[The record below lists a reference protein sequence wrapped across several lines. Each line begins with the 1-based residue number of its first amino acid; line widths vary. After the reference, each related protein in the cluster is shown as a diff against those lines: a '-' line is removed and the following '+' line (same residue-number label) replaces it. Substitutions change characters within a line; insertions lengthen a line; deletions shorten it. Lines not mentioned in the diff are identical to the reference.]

1 MWSYGWFKDPRSQ
14 KVSSSSVTYSPN
26 VRLCQAQHLV
36 DWLSWPDPLTLIKQP
51 KCASEAKVQNQF
63 KTFSEEVFVY
73 ALVGLL
79 IWVLGDFVTLL
90 VFVPMWPR
98 LGSALGGVPSPFDC
112 FLCNR
117 GLKTL
122 HLRME
127 RHFKN
132 GMAAA
137 KFLEADPRVERVIF
151 PGDLSAVECSKQV

>member
-1 MWSYGWFKDPRSQ
+1 MLLVPKFLLRRSICWC
-14 KVSSSSVTYSPN
+14 VCP
-26 VRLCQAQHLV
+26 
-36 DWLSWPDPLTLIKQP
+36 
-51 KCASEAKVQNQF
+51 
-63 KTFSEEVFVY
+63 
-73 ALVGLL
+73 
-79 IWVLGDFVTLL
+79 IWVLGGFVTFL
-90 VFVPMWPR
+90 FSR

-112 FLCNR
+112 YLCNR

-151 PGDLSAVECSKQV
+151 PGELSAV